1 MSSKNEY
8 RRFAAASLESTEN
21 ATDLTTKTH
30 QLIMAD
36 AWLDLAE
43 RATQLVDHEAD
54 EAHRIMEQP
63 LTRTTV
69 KWNRLAAGVN
79 RRGQSVNYR

>member
-21 ATDLTTKTH
+21 AADLATKTNL
-30 QLIMAD
+30 LIMAD

-43 RATQLVDHEAD
+43 RTTQLVDREAD
-54 EAHRIMEQP
+54 EAHRIMKQP
-63 LTRTTV
+63 LTRATV
-69 KWNRLAAGVN
+69 KWYQQAAG
-79 RRGQSVNYR
+79 